1 MLSVGIARVDSII
14 CHLTASVSSQDQAGD
29 MKHDNISSPGISDQ
43 EKEMATN
50 AFEAFNVNNYNTVV
64 WASGCMH
71 EN

>member
-1 MLSVGIARVDSII
+1 MLSVGIAWVDSNI
-14 CHLTASVSSQDQAGD
+14 CHLTASVPSQDQAGD

-64 WASGCMH
+64 WASGCMN
-71 EN
+71 EY